1 MTSGAATL
9 AIATIR
15 FEERNGSP
23 LSDVAIIYS
32 GGPDGARA
40 LLSTIAGSM
49 ITIAG
54 VSFSIVIVA
63 LSLASNQFGHRLLR
77 NFMRDRANQVVLGT
91 FISTFVYCLLTL
103 RAIRS
108 VEDGK
113 FVPHLSVTFGIGFA
127 LLSLAVFIYFI
138 HHVSSSIQADHV
150 IKVVAE
156 DLDQC
161 VERLFP
167 EQLGEGSDSYSQ
179 PDPGEWKGW
188 GLRPKQDGYLQAV
201 DDERL
206 MELAVRHELKIDLQV
221 RPGSFLTK
229 GIAFASISP
238 AISRTEDLEAELL
251 GCLSTGSARTTQQ
264 DVEFAIEQ
272 LVEIAVR
279 ALSPGINAPYT
290 AVACLDR
297 LLQAFSRLIDR
308 QFPSPLRL
316 SHEGVPRVMAQ
327 TTDFGSLLHQA
338 FDPIRHYGATSP
350 IVLFRMMEVLGL
362 LVARCPHPE
371 RRDVL
376 IEQAADT
383 RRTGEVNI
391 DSETVVRKLA
401 EQYARIIADRCGA
414 REIVHSR
421 SPEGARPPATLP

>member
-1 MTSGAATL
+1 MTTGISVFFDRLRSTLWFVPTVMTSAAAAL

-15 FEERNGSP
+15 FEQRNDSP
-23 LSDVAIIYS
+23 FSDVLGVVYS

-40 LLSTIAGSM
+40 ILSTIAGSM

-103 RAIRS
+103 RSIRS

-113 FVPHLSVTFGIGFA
+113 FVPHLSVTLGIGFA
-127 LLSLAVFIYFI
+127 LLSLAVLIYFI

-150 IKVVAE
+150 INVVAE
-156 DLDQC
+156 DLDQSI
-161 VERLFP
+161 ERLFP
-167 EQLGEGSDSYSQ
+167 EHLGEGSDSYPQ

-188 GLRPKQDGYLQAV
+188 ELRPRDGGYLQAV

-206 MELAVRHELKIDLQV
+206 MKLAVEHELRINLFV
-221 RPGSFLTK
+221 RPGSFLTP
-229 GIAFASISP
+229 GIAFANISP
-238 AISRTEDLEAELL
+238 KASWTEDLDDELL
-251 GCLSTGSARTTQQ
+251 DCFSTGKARTTQQ

-297 LLQAFSRLIDR
+297 LLQAFSRLVHR

-316 SHEGVPRVMAQ
+316 SDEGVVRVMAQ
-327 TTDFGSLLHQA
+327 TTDFGSLVHQA
-338 FDPIRHYGATSP
+338 FDPIRHYGASSP
-350 IVLFRMMEVLGL
+350 IVLSRMVEILDL
-362 LVARCPHPE
+362 LAARCPHPK

-376 IEQAADT
+376 IEYAANA
-383 RRTGEVNI
+383 RRTGEGKTE
-391 DSETVVRKLA
+391 SETVPRTLA
-401 EQYARIIADRCGA
+401 EQ
-414 REIVHSR
+414 
-421 SPEGARPPATLP
+421 